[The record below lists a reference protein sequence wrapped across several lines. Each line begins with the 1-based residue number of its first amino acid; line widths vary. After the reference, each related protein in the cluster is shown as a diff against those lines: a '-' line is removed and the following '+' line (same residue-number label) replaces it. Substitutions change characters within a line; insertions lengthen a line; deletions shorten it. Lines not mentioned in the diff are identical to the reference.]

1 MENLF
6 SSISKTALTLAV
18 CLAAASL
25 VGVAQAKEKAVGD
38 KVQLAGHWTY
48 NAKQSDD
55 SDRKVHEAQI
65 ANETGV
71 NESHGGGANP
81 TAGTTPGGGIGDGIG
96 GGYPTVGGMGGGRM
110 GAGGMGGL
118 GGMGGGQSGRQGT
131 RGLEVSSEEWE
142 RMAANPRYVQIDQQS
157 GQIQVSNDLDEPQ
170 TFYLDGK
177 KHESK
182 NASGK
187 KISTKGTW
195 EGDNFIAETKLGRA
209 QRITESYH
217 LIDDGKRLEVIMR
230 FEDSAFNS
238 PLVIRRVYDAG
249 KAPAH

>member
-1 MENLF
+1 MANLF
-6 SSISKTALTLAV
+6 SSKSKALLTLAV
-18 CLAAASL
+18 CFVAASL
-25 VGVAQAKEKAVGD
+25 VGVAHAKDKDAKD

-65 ANETGV
+65 ANEAGV

-110 GAGGMGGL
+110 GAGGMGGM

-131 RGLEVSSEEWE
+131 RGLEVSSEEWD
-142 RMAANPRYVQIDQQS
+142 RLAANPKYVQIDQQS
-157 GQIQVSNDLDEPQ
+157 DQIQVSNDLDEPQ

-177 KHESK
+177 KHEAK

-187 KISTKGTW
+187 KIATKGSW
-195 EGDNFIAETKLGRA
+195 DGDSFTAETKLGRS
-209 QRITESYH
+209 QRISESYR
-217 LIDDGKRLEVIMR
+217 LIDDGKRLEVITR
-230 FEDSAFNS
+230 FEDSVLNG
-238 PLVIRRVYDAG
+238 PLLIRRVYDAG
-249 KAPAH
+249 KEPAH